1 MQPVAAESD
10 PVDALLSA
18 WRAELP
24 DVLGPSSELTKRIMV
39 LSGELAAASKREL
52 AAFGLTG
59 AEFDVLATLR
69 RSGPPYR
76 LKPNE
81 LSRSLL
87 LSTGGTSNVVNHLV
101 SQGLVQREPDPD
113 DGRSTLISLTPKGM
127 TLAEDALRATSVAH
141 AELFAEIPPAV
152 LAVAT
157 KGLRELASARSTG
170 RRSPRR
176 TSPRSAGGAAS
187 SSG

>member
-1 MQPVAAESD
+1 MAS
-10 PVDALLSA
+10 
-18 WRAELP
+18 WRAEMPEL
-24 DVLGPSSELTKRIMV
+24 LGPTTELTKHILV
-39 LSGELAAASKREL
+39 LSGALSAATKREL
-52 AAFGLTG
+52 PTFALTA

-69 RSGPPYR
+69 RSGRPYR

-81 LSRSLL
+81 LSRALL

-101 SQGLVQREPDPD
+101 SEGLAERQSDPD
-113 DGRSTLISLTPKGM
+113 DGRSTLISLMPKGIA
-127 TLAEDALRATSVAH
+127 LVEDALRTNSRAH
-141 AELFAEIPPAV
+141 AEVFDGVPPAV
-152 LAVAT
+152 IRAAT
-157 KGLRELASARSTG
+157 EALRELTSARYTA